1 MHKSEPPAS
10 GARTQSKEM
19 DQRINRLESDIK
31 VLSQNQTVLSESF
44 RSLEREMKEGIS
56 TLRDGIT
63 HALSK
68 MDAHIIQEKA
78 ERPPTY
84 REIIAIATQVG
95 ILVTMIVSGLY
106 FLVDSHTQG
115 ATARTN
121 LFVERMTQDGGYI
134 VQQREMQLRLDHLEH
149 QINSAIRWRA
159 EITGSSSATMAQQ
172 P

>member
-1 MHKSEPPAS
+1 MQKSEPPAA
-10 GARTQSKEM
+10 GARTQSREM

-31 VLSQNQTVLSESF
+31 VLSQNQTVLSDSF
-44 RSLEREMKEGIS
+44 RSFEREMKDGIS

-68 MDAHIIQEKA
+68 MDAHILTEKA
-78 ERPPTY
+78 QKPPTY
-84 REIIAIATQVG
+84 REIIAIATQIG

-121 LFVERMTQDGGYI
+121 TFVERMTQDGGYL
-134 VQQREMQLRLDHLEH
+134 VQMHDLQLRLAQMERQL
-149 QINSAIRWRA
+149 NSAIKWRA
-159 EITGSSSATMAQQ
+159 EIVAGGDPLAPAR
-172 P
+172 

>member
-1 MHKSEPPAS
+1 MLKSEPPAA
-10 GARTQSKEM
+10 GARTQSRDM

-44 RSLEREMKEGIS
+44 RSLEREMKDGIS

-68 MDAHIIQEKA
+68 MDAHIIAEKA
-78 ERPPTY
+78 QKPPTY

-95 ILVTMIVSGLY
+95 ILITMIVSGLY

-121 LFVERMTQDGGYI
+121 TFVEHMTQDGGYV
-134 VQQREMQLRLDHLEH
+134 VQMHDLQLRLSLMEKKLD
-149 QINSAIRWRA
+149 SAIRWRA
-159 EITGSSSATMAQQ
+159 EIVAGGEPASNR
-172 P
+172 

>member
-1 MHKSEPPAS
+1 MLKSEPPAA
-10 GARTQSKEM
+10 GARAQSKEM

-31 VLSQNQTVLSESF
+31 VLSQNQTVLSEGF
-44 RSLEREMKEGIS
+44 RSLEREMKDGIS
-56 TLRDGIT
+56 GLRDGIT

-78 ERPPTY
+78 QKPPTY

-106 FLVDSHTQG
+106 FLEDSHTQG

-134 VQQREMQLRLDHLEH
+134 VQLHDIQLRINQLEK
-149 QINSAIRWRA
+149 QVGSALRWRA
-159 EITGSSSATMAQQ
+159 EIITGEPLT
-172 P
+172 PPR